1 MDSKEVSDY
10 TALVTSQHKQ
20 KEKFMATLEA
30 VTSPMVDCFNF
41 LAQLNPKFDIDHAD
55 DPYLETLARWTGTPL
70 IIPGAAILEYFG
82 FIDQENS
89 LTFGETDDPSVGGY
103 FRESGQAGTSGLIPT
118 GEFLRRLIQAKILK
132 NKSTGCI
139 HGTNEI
145 LELVMNHNMFKVI
158 DNGDMTVTYRNLAS
172 VFTNTHKIL
181 IGMFFP
187 LPSGVKLIIED

>member
-1 MDSKEVSDY
+1 MDSKTVESY
-10 TALVTSQHKQ
+10 TALVTSQHRQ
-20 KEKFMATLEA
+20 KEKFISTLGA
-30 VTSPMVDCFNF
+30 VSSPMIDCFNF
-41 LAQLNPKFDIDHAD
+41 LAELNSNFDVDKAN

-70 IIPGAAILEYFG
+70 VIPGAAILEYFG
-82 FIDQENS
+82 FIDQENA
-89 LTFGETDDPSVGGY
+89 LTFGETNDPEIGGY
-103 FRESGQAGTSGLIPT
+103 FRESGQTGTGGLMPS

-139 HGTNEI
+139 YETNEI
-145 LELVMNHNMFKVI
+145 LKLVMNHDKFKVF
-158 DNGDMTVTYRNLAS
+158 DNSDMTVTYKNLAS